1 MDLDDG
7 TKVIMISLDGE
18 QFELSTKAAMRSQLV
33 KDSIDE
39 SKEDTI
45 EFTANKV
52 KGNILKKVVE
62 YLEHYKDKEPKEI
75 ERPLPSS
82 NFSECVDK
90 WDFDFMDITLDLIFE
105 ILLAANYLDIKPL
118 LELSSAKVA
127 SILKGK
133 TIEEI
138 KQTFGITNDF
148 TPEEEQQI
156 IEENKWCME
165 NL

>member
-7 TKVIMISLDGE
+7 TKVIMISSDGE
-18 QFELSTKAAMRSQLV
+18 QFELSTQAAMRSQLV
-33 KDSIDE
+33 KDSIDG
-39 SKEDTI
+39 SKEDII

-52 KGNILKKVVE
+52 KGNILIKVVE

-75 ERPLPSS
+75 EHPLPTS

-90 WDFDFMDITLDLIFE
+90 WDFDYIDIDLGLIHE
-105 ILLAANYLDIKPL
+105 IISAANYLDIKPL
-118 LELSSAKVA
+118 LELASAKVA
-127 SILKGK
+127 SLIKGK
-133 TIEEI
+133 TTEEVR
-138 KQTFGITNDF
+138 KLFGITNDF
-148 TPEEEQQI
+148 TPEEDQQI

>member
-1 MDLDDG
+1 MDLDAG
-7 TKVIMISLDGE
+7 TKMIMISSDGE
-18 QFELSTKAAMRSQLV
+18 QFELSTKAAKRSQLV

-39 SKEDTI
+39 SKEDII
-45 EFTANKV
+45 EFTANQV

-62 YLEHYKDKEPKEI
+62 YLEHYKDEEPKEI

-82 NFSECVDK
+82 NFLECVDK
-90 WDFDFMDITLDLIFE
+90 WDFDFMDIDLDLIFE
-105 ILLAANYLDIKPL
+105 IILAANYLDIKPL
-118 LELSSAKVA
+118 LELASAKMA
-127 SILKGK
+127 SIIKGK
-133 TIEEI
+133 TTEEI
-138 KQTFGITNDF
+138 KQTLNINNDF